1 MTNSITSYENWS
13 LRTQPPPHSNF
24 GTLPSA
30 SSFSGP
36 RAAVQRGQVFYVK
49 LQDFG
54 FENLRRPVNQSD
66 AKQNQSRPG
75 YAPYVIKCKFSFD
88 YQCDCFDFSIMT
100 DSFKHCSSALG
111 FSYNSDCF
119 VTIRNG
125 RFVYTKDHYLNCG
138 ETYEDMIDHHSYAHN
153 LSSCEIKPWKKTFR
167 PERDSNPLK
176 IVGNKKRPRYLIIKG
191 YLVATAICKTL
202 SSWFKTRFNWREISV
217 NNYMYIL

>member
-1 MTNSITSYENWS
+1 MTNWS
-13 LRTQPPPHSNF
+13 LTTQPPPHSNL

-30 SSFSGP
+30 SSFSGL

-54 FENLRRPVNQSD
+54 FENFGFENLCRPINQIQNKTNRDLVTLLMWLKVNLVLI
-66 AKQNQSRPG
+66 N
-75 YAPYVIKCKFSFD
+75 
-88 YQCDCFDFSIMT
+88 QCDCFDFSIMT
-100 DSFKHCSSALG
+100 DSFKHCSSVLG

-138 ETYEDMIDHHSYAHN
+138 ETYEDMIDHHSDAHN
-153 LSSCEIKPWKKTFR
+153 LSLKKKPEKKTFR

-202 SSWFKTRFNWREISV
+202 SSWFKTRFNWREIIV
-217 NNYMYIL
+217 NNYIL